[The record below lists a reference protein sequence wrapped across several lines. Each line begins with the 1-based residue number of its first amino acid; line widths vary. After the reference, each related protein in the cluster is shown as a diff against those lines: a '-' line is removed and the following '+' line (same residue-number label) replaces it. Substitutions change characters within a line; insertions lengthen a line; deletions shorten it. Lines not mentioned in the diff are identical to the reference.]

1 MYLRSHSVLPNF
13 VRDQANHSDKILATR
28 LKDRDREAVGLLYD
42 RYSRPL
48 FGIIYR
54 IVRSQEIAEDVL
66 QETFVRLW
74 ERIDQFD
81 IERGTL
87 FTWINTIARN
97 LALDTVKSK
106 AYKTSNKNQ
115 TVGEVVDVI
124 DRDQSVSYNPETIGV
139 QESVARLEPELRKVV
154 ETLYF
159 RGYSQSE
166 AAEELNLPLGTLKT
180 RARKA
185 ISLLRSMFNDV
196 EEQPGGG

>member
-1 MYLRSHSVLPNF
+1 M
-13 VRDQANHSDKILATR
+13 RDQTNYSDKILATR
-28 LKDRDREAVGLLYD
+28 LKNRDREAVGLLYD
-42 RYSRPL
+42 RYSGPL

-106 AYKTSNKNQ
+106 AYRASNKNQ

-124 DRDQSVSYNPETIGV
+124 DRDQSVFYNPETIGV
-139 QESVARLEPELRKVV
+139 QESVAQLEPELRKVV

-185 ISLLRSMFNDV
+185 ISLLRSMLDDAKD
-196 EEQPGGG
+196 